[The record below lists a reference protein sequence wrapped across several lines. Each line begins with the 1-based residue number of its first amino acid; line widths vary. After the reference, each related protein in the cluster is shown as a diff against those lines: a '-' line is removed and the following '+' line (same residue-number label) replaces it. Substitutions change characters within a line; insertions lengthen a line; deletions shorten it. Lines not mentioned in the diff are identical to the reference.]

1 MGAYLNKNPDRDYPS
16 GIAYVGKSKPRLLI
30 IGSGGGE
37 QVLDGL
43 HYGAASITAVEI
55 NPITTR
61 IVSQDMND
69 FCGGLFRQPGVQ
81 LITEEGRSFVR
92 RSQERYDAIIS
103 VHTISNAAIASG
115 ALSLAENYVL
125 TREAFEDY
133 LDHLEGDGVIYFTR
147 PETQIARLFATAREV
162 FNSRGARD
170 ISAQLF
176 AYREVPLS
184 GQNVGR
190 PAFSS
195 GFLLKKTAW
204 TPPELDGIRALLK
217 AGQSGNAATRLDIS
231 YSPDDP
237 HPGSIYQRIAT
248 AGDLPSTYASE
259 ASLLAPATD
268 DQPFFNQHSRWSS
281 IGFSTLADV
290 FRQGRMGRMALEDRP
305 VAEITLLVLLVQ
317 ATFIAAVLILLP
329 LARWSREG
337 VSVAGRGPFLVYFAA
352 LGLGFILIEIALL
365 QRFTLFLGQPV
376 YTLAAILASLLI
388 FTGVGSAVSE
398 RFARDPRQALLR
410 TIPVLVVVLAL
421 TALAS
426 TVVFR
431 LALPMTLPSR
441 VAIAVALVAPLGVLL
456 GVPFPLGLRMA
467 AKAEGLVPWAWGING
482 FFTVIGSVA
491 ALILGMALGFR
502 AVLGIAGCCYILA
515 LVAITFAQ
523 KAPAA
528 KPQASAVARG

>member
-1 MGAYLNKNPDRDYPS
+1 
-16 GIAYVGKSKPRLLI
+16 
-30 IGSGGGE
+30 
-37 QVLDGL
+37 LDGL

-92 RSQERYDAIIS
+92 RSRERYDAIIS

-170 ISAQLF
+170 ISSQLF
-176 AYREVPLS
+176 AYREAPLS

-190 PAFSS
+190 SAFTS

-204 TPPELDGIRALLK
+204 TPPELDGIRGLLN
-217 AGQSGNAATRLDIS
+217 AGQRGAATRLDIL
-231 YSPDDP
+231 YSPDEP

-248 AGDLPSTYASE
+248 TSDLASIYTTE
-259 ASLLAPATD
+259 SSLLAPATD
-268 DQPFFNQHSRWSS
+268 NQPFFNQHSRWSS
-281 IGFSTLADV
+281 IGFGTLADV

-329 LARWSREG
+329 LARWSKEG
-337 VSVAGRGPFLVYFAA
+337 VSVAGRG
-352 LGLGFILIEIALL
+352 ISWC
-365 QRFTLFLGQPV
+365 TLP
-376 YTLAAILASLLI
+376 
-388 FTGVGSAVSE
+388 
-398 RFARDPRQALLR
+398 
-410 TIPVLVVVLAL
+410 
-421 TALAS
+421 
-426 TVVFR
+426 R
-431 LALPMTLPSR
+431 LAL
-441 VAIAVALVAPLGVLL
+441 
-456 GVPFPLGLRMA
+456 
-467 AKAEGLVPWAWGING
+467 
-482 FFTVIGSVA
+482 GS
-491 ALILGMALGFR
+491 F
-502 AVLGIAGCCYILA
+502 
-515 LVAITFAQ
+515 
-523 KAPAA
+523 
-528 KPQASAVARG
+528 